1 MTKVRI
7 KSSNKKRATVKPQT
21 WEGPEE
27 TPWVMKL
34 AKEAEREIKQR
45 KGIIVNDIN
54 EFYANMWS
62 LVK

>member
-1 MTKVRI
+1 MAKIRVKNNNR
-7 KSSNKKRATVKPQT
+7 KHATRKLPT

-45 KGIIVNDIN
+45 KGIITTVEDFIKMNWNLIR
-54 EFYANMWS
+54 
-62 LVK
+62 

>member
-1 MTKVRI
+1 MTKKV
-7 KSSNKKRATVKPQT
+7 KSSNKKQRVTRKLPT

-45 KGIIVNDIN
+45 KGIITTVEDLV
-54 EFYANMWS
+54 ALTRS
-62 LVK
+62 L